1 MRLVYAERRDAVC
14 AAIANDLSD
23 HFEVAPADGG
33 LHCAAWLRKGNAVE
47 IAKRAAAIDIDVVP
61 ISSFRMRRSKR
72 DGLLLGFA
80 PFAPREIR
88 VGVRALAQVL

>member
-23 HFEVAPADGG
+23 HFEVAPVDGG

-61 ISSFRMRRSKR
+61 ISAFRMRRSKR